1 MILGI
6 DTSTALTSVALLEG
20 ESTVSFH
27 WHLDARRHAEVIGP
41 MLEKVMA
48 LVSPTDI
55 TRVVCG
61 VGPGPYTGL
70 RVGVAAA
77 RAMAFAWGVP
87 AIGVCSLDAIAEAG
101 AGRFGDMV
109 VATDAR
115 RSEVYWAHYDS
126 AGQRVDGPRV
136 GRAQD
141 VTAPGAW
148 LGRGAALHDRLADF
162 LRDLPQE
169 SALISP
175 SAEWVARIGGR
186 GDLSALMAVTG
197 TDQVDELSV
206 HRGDGS
212 PTADALRGRSLLA
225 PQPLYLRRPDATE
238 ATVVR

>member
-6 DTSTALTSVALLEG
+6 DTSTALTSVALLDG
-20 ESTVSFH
+20 DATVSFH
-27 WHLDARRHAEVIGP
+27 WHLNARRHAEVIGP
-41 MLEKVMA
+41 MLEQAMSRVRA
-48 LVSPTDI
+48 ADI

-87 AIGVCSLDAIAEAG
+87 AVGVCSLDAIAEAG
-101 AGRFGDMV
+101 AGQFGDMV

-126 AGQRVDGPRV
+126 EGHRTDGPRV
-136 GRAQD
+136 GRAED

-148 LGRGAALHDRLADF
+148 LGQGAVLHHRLEAT

-175 SAEWVARIGGR
+175 TAEWVARIGGR
-186 GDLSALMAVTG
+186 GELSAAMAAGHTATVDDLSAHG
-197 TDQVDELSV
+197 
-206 HRGDGS
+206 GDGS
-212 PTADALRGRSLLA
+212 PTSDALRGRSLLA
-225 PQPLYLRRPDATE
+225 PQPLYLRRPDAMEVAVT
-238 ATVVR
+238 R